1 MVTENSALSQ
11 KYEVLTVELQPEGG
25 RLLPSGGW
33 SQGGNCL
40 VEAGEAAP
48 TPGTFPEP
56 PLSLPS
62 LPPAQA
68 GVAVFVRSP

>member
-1 MVTENSALSQ
+1 MATENSALSQ
-11 KYEVLTVELQPEGG
+11 RYEVLTVELQPEGKDLSPGG
-25 RLLPSGGW
+25 RG
-33 SQGGNCL
+33 QGGNCL
-40 VEAGEAAP
+40 VQAVEDAP

-68 GVAVFVRSP
+68 HVVVFVRSP

>member
-11 KYEVLTVELQPEGG
+11 RYEVLRVELQPEGDFY
-25 RLLPSGGW
+25 PVGW
-33 SQGGNCL
+33 GQGGNCL
-40 VEAGEAAP
+40 VEAVAAAP

-56 PLSLPS
+56 PLCLPR
-62 LPPAQA
+62 LPPTPSS